1 MPFPAARRSPPS
13 HPLSLFGCSLS
24 RAEIP
29 GWRGRI
35 DKSISNLARCSVC
48 GMAMRFIFIV
58 TPWLFFRQIFVP
70 CFDCYDFEAAATHEV
85 GHLLGLSHPDRAGK
99 ELHAACTTGGARSQ
113 EPSIQDRSEKHPS
126 IHFAMDQRTS
136 SGVAALRVLVALFKG
151 QRSNTVSKPS
161 LGKVCRSIPVRESS
175 TKPCSRDHMS

>member
-70 CFDCYDFEAAATHEV
+70 CFDCYDFEAAVLHEV
-85 GHLLGLSHPDRAGK
+85 LDALHVEGGVVRLSRGRGAINLVVGAGD
-99 ELHAACTTGGARSQ
+99 LRGAFFLAGAR
-113 EPSIQDRSEKHPS
+113 
-126 IHFAMDQRTS
+126 F
-136 SGVAALRVLVALFKG
+136 
-151 QRSNTVSKPS
+151 NY
-161 LGKVCRSIPVRESS
+161 
-175 TKPCSRDHMS
+175 